1 MRFDVSVTN
10 SNHMDI
16 DKRSHDLI
24 SVKLDQNYRQKD
36 FLFNILSVHGVDS
49 LREVWHDYMKVGFIR
64 ILPSAKVSVGYFKNV
79 LMI

>member
-16 DKRSHDLI
+16 DKRSHDLV
-24 SVKLDQNYRQKD
+24 SVKLDQNYRQKY

-49 LREVWHDYMKVGFIR
+49 LGEVWHDNMKVGLIR
-64 ILPSAKVSVGYFKNV
+64 ILPSAKVSVGYFENV

>member
-16 DKRSHDLI
+16 YKRSHDLI
-24 SVKLDQNYRQKD
+24 SVKLDQNYRQKY

-49 LREVWHDYMKVGFIR
+49 LGEVWHDDMKVGLIR

>member
-24 SVKLDQNYRQKD
+24 SVKLDQNYRQKY

-49 LREVWHDYMKVGFIR
+49 LGEVWHDDMKVGLIR